1 MAVTLKNLLPLIRYN
16 DVRLIDACDDEI
28 CLLRKQYLDNFISED
43 FLNTEVNYIEN
54 EEAVL
59 DTINIHLFIK
69 TED

>member
-16 DVRLIDACDDEI
+16 DVRLIDA
-28 CLLRKQYLDNFISED
+28 
-43 FLNTEVNYIEN
+43 